1 MTNVCH
7 LAFDCR
13 NLGKGTENN
22 RVCVYFYVT
31 LVFYENRKTI

>member
-13 NLGKGTENN
+13 NLGKGTEYN
-22 RVCVYFYVT
+22 RFCIYFYIRLIT
-31 LVFYENRKTI
+31 YEQYKAI

>member
-22 RVCVYFYVT
+22 PVCIYIYVRLAT
-31 LVFYENRKTI
+31 YEIRKVI

>member
-13 NLGKGTENN
+13 NLGKGKENN
-22 RVCVYFYVT
+22 RVCIYFY
-31 LVFYENRKTI
+31 NRLTTNEDQKSI

>member
-7 LAFDCR
+7 LGFDCR

-22 RVCVYFYVT
+22 PLCIYFYVT
-31 LVFYENRKTI
+31 LVPYEIRKAI

>member
-22 RVCVYFYVT
+22 PVCIYFYAT
-31 LVFYENRKTI
+31 LVSYEIRKAI